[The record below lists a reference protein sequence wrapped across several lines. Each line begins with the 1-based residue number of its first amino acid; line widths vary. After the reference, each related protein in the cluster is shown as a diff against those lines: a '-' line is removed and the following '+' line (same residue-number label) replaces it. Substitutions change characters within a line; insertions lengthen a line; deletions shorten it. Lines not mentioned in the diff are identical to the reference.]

1 MFVVSVS
8 LLDDV
13 VAFCSFSSVV
23 LESGVALPLAAD
35 SMPAMPAQ
43 TYSSKSNIGFEK
55 GLFATP
61 RNTLLDVGLHVSSR
75 VTIDSLA
82 VVLHAYA
89 LNSVLAACSERC
101 DKLRLTDT
109 LKVVV

>member
-13 VAFCSFSSVV
+13 VAFNSFSSVV

-43 TYSSKSNIGFEK
+43 TKSS
-55 GLFATP
+55 
-61 RNTLLDVGLHVSSR
+61 TLIVVESALVWKPKTIVAALDAKLTRVSDTVTVGEYGKVPFQTEELGK
-75 VTIDSLA
+75 A
-82 VVLHAYA
+82 
-89 LNSVLAACSERC
+89 
-101 DKLRLTDT
+101 
-109 LKVVV
+109 LKVVGYALAPGR